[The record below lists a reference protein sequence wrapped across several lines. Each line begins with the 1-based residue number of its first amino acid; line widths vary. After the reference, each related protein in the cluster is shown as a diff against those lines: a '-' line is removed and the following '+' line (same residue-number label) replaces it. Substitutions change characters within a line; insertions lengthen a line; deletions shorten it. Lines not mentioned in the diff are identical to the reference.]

1 MENILPLIMY
11 LVGSY
16 AHAKIGEKFG
26 IGSMIK
32 YFIPVYSNVLICRCA
47 QVSAWWVLG
56 LFVPYVNI
64 AVVVY
69 IYGSLATQLGKN
81 FWINGLGSL
90 VFGIPIFIMAWD
102 KSKPVNTIQSDS
114 SSVN

>member
-1 MENILPLIMY
+1 MEFILPLIMY
-11 LVGSY
+11 LIGSY

-26 IGSMIK
+26 IGSMVQ
-32 YFIPVYSNVLICRCA
+32 YFIPVYCHVLICRCA
-47 QVSAWWVLG
+47 QVSAWWVVG

-102 KSKPVNTIQSDS
+102 KSKPVNTMQSVS
-114 SSVN
+114 